1 MGDVSATTLLFD
13 CQRKPFS
20 MPALNQRSDV
30 DLRSALARSILRHR
44 PIRFCF
50 FEFAAPVSRGNR
62 IRWPFA
68 GSVPADA
75 FVPGALC
82 DERNSVRGSGNSS
95 ALSLFASAEERD
107 AARITICVARIGDGR
122 GNVSKSDRNFVAADR
137 NCCNCSQ
144 ARCHASAS
152 RDLVAQYRSAASDLF
167 RSMRLALRTHLAEV
181 RHTAARQLGCG
192 KRVRV
197 VAGPRLSHDG

>member
-13 CQRKPFS
+13 RQRKPFS
-20 MPALNQRSDV
+20 VPTLNQRSDV
-30 DLRSALARSILRHR
+30 NLRSAPARSTLRHR

-50 FEFAAPVSRGNR
+50 FEFAAPISRANR

-82 DERNSVRGSGNSS
+82 YERNSGRDSCNSS
-95 ALSLFASAEERD
+95 ALSLFASAEERE

-122 GNVSKSDRNFVAADR
+122 GNVSKSDRNSVAADL

-144 ARCHASAS
+144 ARCHAGVS
-152 RDLVAQYRSAASDLF
+152 RDLVAQYRSAARDLF
-167 RSMRLALRTHLAEV
+167 RGMRVALRTHLAEV
-181 RHTAARQLGCG
+181 RHTAARQLGCSQ
-192 KRVRV
+192 RVRV